1 MLAYSFS
8 LFQSFSLSPSENT
21 YISASRGPRD
31 KVKKGKIIRNQ
42 PQGNFGWAV
51 TPPPTFQP
59 PCVHARTPTQRAW
72 AVAQAPDIGIQ
83 KFKQISSIL
92 SQYRLCQLKKIYIN
106 VCKRACTHTPCVHG
120 PLFSSLTSEFNN
132 FNWSCLFYICKNTLC
147 QLKKKKNNLKFCPKH
162 APRTL
167 VQ

>member
-1 MLAYSFS
+1 MFCDLFHTS

-59 PCVHARTPTQRAW
+59 PCVHARTPTQRAL

-83 KFKQISSIL
+83 NFNQISSVL
-92 SQYRLCQLKKIYIN
+92 AQDRVCQSKRKI
-106 VCKRACTHTPCVHG
+106 
-120 PLFSSLTSEFNN
+120 
-132 FNWSCLFYICKNTLC
+132 
-147 QLKKKKNNLKFCPKH
+147 
-162 APRTL
+162 
-167 VQ
+167 